1 MCLLAENEGGGV
13 PSAEEKSPA
22 RRGRSRLSS
31 EPIGSAQRD
40 TKSDERRKVSGKDRE
55 YRTTLRGAIGS
66 LSVS

>member
-13 PSAEEKSPA
+13 PSGKEKSPA
-22 RRGRSRLSS
+22 RRGCSCLAS

-40 TKSDERRKVSGKDRE
+40 TKPDERRQVSGKDRE
-55 YRTTLRGAIGS
+55 HRTTLRGAIGS